1 MRISFV
7 TDDTSSRTVLNYDLL
22 KTLKRTI
29 FKRLILLVF
38 ILLHTIGV
46 LGQGNVKSEAGSK
59 NGSPIDNLPPYIK
72 LVSGF
77 GERPDWSHDG
87 RFILFLDKPM
97 GEVYELELATGIIRP
112 KTRHFNHYGFT
123 RAMYLS
129 NGDILL
135 SGPNA
140 LFDPTDI
147 EERDKAR
154 DLTWLYVMDK
164 RGETPPVPL
173 NTLCA
178 EGPAVSRNRMRI
190 AWTHRDR
197 QIPELGKN
205 RAKLLMAEIF
215 YDDGIP
221 KLANERVVFDS
232 KQLPFSLGHASL
244 ETQNLVPPK
253 DVKVTFAVYTI
264 NNGNNTDVYM
274 VDSETGEYRTIT
286 DSPCCYDEPEG
297 IFPDGLH
304 TLVEHGPS
312 DKKAW
317 PLLDLYKLK
326 LDGSGEMQRLTHF
339 TDYKGYKANQG
350 VISDDGKYLSF
361 QIGKDNTEPGVGF
374 GFLIMDLEEAAE
386 HLEDFKTYNE

>member
-1 MRISFV
+1 MVRKLI
-7 TDDTSSRTVLNYDLL
+7 
-22 KTLKRTI
+22 
-29 FKRLILLVF
+29 LILLFFFHVF
-38 ILLHTIGV
+38 WV
-46 LGQGNVKSEAGSK
+46 FGQKKVEPLSGFINA
-59 NGSPIDNLPPYIK
+59 SPIDNLPPYIK

-129 NGDILL
+129 NSDILL

-140 LFDPTDI
+140 PFDLTDKQ
-147 EERDKAR
+147 EREKAR
-154 DLTWLYVMDK
+154 DLTWLYIMDK
-164 RGETPPVPL
+164 SGETPPVPL

-178 EGPAVSRNRMRI
+178 EGPAVSRNKLRI

-197 QIPELGKN
+197 QLPELGKN
-205 RAKLLMAEIF
+205 RAKLLMAEIT
-215 YDDGIP
+215 YQNGIP
-221 KLANERVVFDS
+221 KLANERVIFDS

-244 ETQNLVPPK
+244 ETQNLVPPE

-264 NNGNNTDVYM
+264 NNGNNTDVY
-274 VDSETGEYRTIT
+274 VVNSETGEYRTIT
-286 DSPCCYDEPEG
+286 NSACCYDEPEG

-312 DKKAW
+312 DKNAW

-339 TDYKGYKANQG
+339 TDFKGYKANQG
-350 VISDDGKYLSF
+350 VISNDGKYLSF

-374 GFLIMDLEEAAE
+374 GFLIMDLEAAAK
-386 HLEDFKTYNE
+386 HLENFKTYDE